1 MITVLPTL
9 LNNFMKLFYSMTLIL
24 FITACSSAYH
34 TPIQLQDL
42 TNDISVK
49 KLGQRLIDLPYG
61 LNALEPSVEEAQ
73 EIFIAVHG
81 GSSEGYEW
89 IYPIKTIDT
98 KQKHMYFFRWAD
110 NGCFQDSAE
119 KLANDI
125 ADILNK
131 NKSITRVS
139 LMGHSYGGI
148 LVSHV
153 LKYWKAI
160 TPIEVHVVAAPLLGT
175 SMLKN
180 ICGYE
185 PIEKIPNNSTLLEWR
200 TQHHLDNAFK
210 NLSED
215 PQQINIKGSQVTIL
229 PDTYKGNRLGHNWSI
244 SWVADEV
251 F

>member
-1 MITVLPTL
+1 MKNIFYTL
-9 LNNFMKLFYSMTLIL
+9 ALTLFLTG
-24 FITACSSAYH
+24 CGSASQP
-34 TPIQLQDL
+34 PIQIDDL
-42 TNDISVK
+42 SHDTSVK
-49 KLGQRLIDLPYG
+49 KLGERLIDLPYG
-61 LNALEPSVEEAQ
+61 LNALEPFVEEAQ

-98 KQKHMYFFRWAD
+98 KQKHMYFYRWPD

-119 KLANDI
+119 KLANEI
-125 ADILNK
+125 KNILNQD
-131 NKSITRVS
+131 KSMKKVS

-153 LKYWKAI
+153 LKNWEATI
-160 TPIEVHVVAAPLLGT
+160 PMEVHVVASPLAGT
-175 SMLKN
+175 SILKN

-185 PIEKIPNNSTLLEWR
+185 PVKKTPNNTALFEWR
-200 TQHHLDNAFK
+200 TQHRLDNAFK
-210 NLSED
+210 DLPAD
-215 PQQINIKGSQVTIL
+215 PQQINIQGSQVTTL

-244 SWVADEV
+244 SWVADEA